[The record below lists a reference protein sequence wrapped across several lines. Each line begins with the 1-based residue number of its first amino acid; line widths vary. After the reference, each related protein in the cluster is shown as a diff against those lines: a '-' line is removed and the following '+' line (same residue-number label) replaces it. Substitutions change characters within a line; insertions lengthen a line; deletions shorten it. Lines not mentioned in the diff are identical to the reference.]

1 MDSRDRERA
10 GVIRLQLSQQRLP
23 PAEFRAALMQVPVAS
38 RDAWLDL
45 VFELDGIADD
55 GPELP
60 RGCVPYLP
68 CPVDV
73 LCRLVEH
80 AKIEPSDVVVDVG
93 AGPGRAAAV
102 LHLMTGAAVVALE
115 IQPALVEATRA
126 LAARLH
132 VDRLAVIEGDAAEL
146 TSRMHVGSVFFLYC
160 PFSGERLERVL
171 TDLEAI
177 ARTREIR
184 VCCVDLPLPPLPWLE
199 LASPAAEALAVYRSV
214 TPRASPGTARSQ
226 R

>member
-1 MDSRDRERA
+1 METRDRESA
-10 GVIRLQLSQQRLP
+10 ALVRLQLSQQRVA
-23 PAEFRAALMQVPVAS
+23 PAEFRAALMRVPVTS

-45 VFELDGIADD
+45 VFELDGIPDD

-73 LCRLVEH
+73 LVRLAEQ
-80 AKIEPSDVVVDVG
+80 IEPSDIVVDVG

-102 LHLMTGAAVVALE
+102 LHLMTGAAVIALE
-115 IQPALVEATRA
+115 IQPALVAASRE
-126 LAARLH
+126 LAARLN
-132 VDRLAVIEGDAAEL
+132 VDRLSAIEGDATEL
-146 TSRMHVGSVFFLYC
+146 VGRLRLGSVFFLYC

-171 TDLEAI
+171 ADLEGV

-184 VCCVDLPLPPLPWLE
+184 VCCVDLPLPPVPWLE
-199 LASPAAEALAVYRSV
+199 LASPAADALVVYRSV
-214 TPRASPGTARSQ
+214 TPRASPGTARSL

>member
-1 MDSRDRERA
+1 M
-10 GVIRLQLSQQRLP
+10 VRLQLSQQQLS
-23 PAEFRAALMQVPVAS
+23 PAEFRAALMRVPFTA
-38 RDAWLDL
+38 RDTWLDL
-45 VFELDGIADD
+45 VFELDGIPDD

-80 AKIEPSDVVVDVG
+80 ARIEPSDVVVDVG

-115 IQPALVEATRA
+115 IQPALVDATRA

-146 TSRMHVGSVFFLYC
+146 TGRMHLGSVFFLYC

-184 VCCVDLPLPPLPWLE
+184 VCCVDLPLPPVPWLE
-199 LASPAAEALAVYRSV
+199 LASPAANDLAVYRSV
-214 TPRASPGTARSQ
+214 TPRASPGTAQSLR
-226 R
+226 